1 MTEAAQSLIQRHKLQ
16 PHPEGGFYRE
26 TYRSEMRVET
36 SAGDRSAGTAILYML
51 CGDDVSRFHRIDA
64 DEMWHHYEGGD
75 LEIYSLQPDGATRV
89 DVLGRDN
96 LQVVIKAGVWFGAA
110 LSHADDHSLV
120 GCTVSPGFEFDGFEL
135 ADRESLLSDWPDA
148 KDWIEK
154 LT

>member
-1 MTEAAQSLIQRHKLQ
+1 MTDPAQALIQLHKLQ

-36 SAGDRSAGTAILYML
+36 PAGDRSAGTAILYML

-64 DEMWHHYEGGD
+64 DEIWHHYKGGD
-75 LEIYSLQPDGATRV
+75 LAIYSLEPGGAVRV
-89 DVLGRDN
+89 DVLGRNN

-110 LSHADDHSLV
+110 LSNTDDHCLV

-135 ADRESLLSDWPDA
+135 ADQETLLSAWPDA